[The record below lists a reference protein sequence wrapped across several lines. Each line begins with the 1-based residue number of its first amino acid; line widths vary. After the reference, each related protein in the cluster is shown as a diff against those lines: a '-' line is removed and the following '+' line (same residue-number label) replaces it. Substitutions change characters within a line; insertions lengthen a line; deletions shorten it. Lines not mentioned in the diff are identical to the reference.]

1 VITTKRRD
9 VALQRVGV
17 DDRVRHAI
25 AAVAAGRPVVVV
37 DDSRAH
43 GSVTFAASLATP
55 RLVAFTVRHT
65 SGFVRT
71 ALTAEACD
79 RLELP
84 RMYHGRDDS
93 VSGTYRVTVD
103 LLGTGTGISGP
114 DRART
119 IAALASPESSAADFS
134 RPGHVVPVE
143 VDAGGVLRRPWTA
156 EAAVDL
162 ARLAGLPAAG
172 AFCEL
177 VSEERVAEL
186 AHGEELARFAAEHEL
201 PLVSIADLITYRGWN
216 EPQVRR
222 TTVTPIPSEHGMVRV
237 IGYES
242 VHTGAA
248 HTCVVTGEVAGRHD
262 VPVYIHTE
270 HSSGDRWV
278 SAACACDRDLDHAM
292 SGIAAEGQGVVI
304 HVRPPDPIQTCPMLT
319 RPDQSSTSD
328 EAVAVLADLG
338 VRSFRLILPGRADP
352 DAIDDGFEGRRVV
365 AVKRR

>member
-1 VITTKRRD
+1 
-9 VALQRVGV
+9 
-17 DDRVRHAI
+17 
-25 AAVAAGRPVVVV
+25 VVV

-143 VDAGGVLRRPWTA
+143 VEAGGVLRRPWTA

-177 VSEERVAEL
+177 VSEERAAEL

-201 PLVSIADLITYRGWN
+201 PLVSIADLITYRRRN
-216 EPQVRR
+216 EPQIRR
-222 TTVTPIPSEHGMVRV
+222 TTVTPIPTEHWMVRI

-248 HTCVVTGEVAGRHD
+248 PTCVVTGEVAGRHD
-262 VPVYIHTE
+262 VPVYIHTQY
-270 HSSGDRWV
+270 SSG
-278 SAACACDRDLDHAM
+278 DRDLDHAVN
-292 SGIAAEGQGVVI
+292 GIAAEGQGVVI
-304 HVRPPDPIQTCPMLT
+304 HMRPPDPIQAFPMLT
-319 RPDQSSTSD
+319 KPDQSSTSD
-328 EAVAVLADLG
+328 ETVAVLAELG
-338 VRSFRLILPGRADP
+338 VRSFRLVLPGHADP
-352 DAIDDGFEGRRVV
+352 DAVDDGFEGQRVL
-365 AVKRR
+365 AVTGGRGARDQSAVPIGNQMDLAR